1 MSAEDPGSITRWLGD
16 LKAGRPEAVDAIWRR
31 YYHRVLG
38 LARRRLRRA
47 SPQAVAEVEDIALSA
62 FNGLAAGATRGQFPQ
77 LEDRADLW
85 HVLATITV
93 RKALRRGEWYE
104 RWKRSGRRPGDE
116 GEGQGDGDGDSDG
129 NGNGEGEGKGDDHN
143 NNPGNGR
150 VRSGRSALPDRD
162 DSDDGQ
168 GLLDQ
173 VASRD
178 PIPEVALMLREQLDQ
193 LLARL
198 DNPVLRQIAGWRMEG
213 LSNAEIAGRLGCAVR
228 TVERKLELIRLIW
241 EDLGGD

>member
-1 MSAEDPGSITRWLGD
+1 MSAEDPGSITRWISD

-31 YYHRVLG
+31 YYRRVLG
-38 LARRRLRRA
+38 LARRRLRQA
-47 SPQAVAEVEDIALSA
+47 PPQAIAEVEDVALSA
-62 FNGLAAGATRGQFPQ
+62 FNGLAAGATRGQFHQ

-104 RWKRSGRRPGDE
+104 RWKRSGRRPGVEGESE
-116 GEGQGDGDGDSDG
+116 GEGDVDG
-129 NGNGEGEGKGDDHN
+129 NGT
-143 NNPGNGR
+143 GR
-150 VRSGRSALPDRD
+150 ARAVASAPPDCD
-162 DSDDGQ
+162 ESDDDPEPLG
-168 GLLDQ
+168 Q
-173 VASRD
+173 VASKD

-198 DNPVLRQIAGWRMEG
+198 DDPVLRQIAEWRMEG
-213 LSNAEIAGRLGCAVR
+213 LSNAEIAGRLGCALR
-228 TVERKLELIRLIW
+228 TVERKLELIRLTW

>member
-1 MSAEDPGSITRWLGD
+1 MSAEDPGSITRWISD

-31 YYHRVLG
+31 YYRRVLG
-38 LARRRLRRA
+38 LARRRLRQA
-47 SPQAVAEVEDIALSA
+47 PPQAIAEVEDVALSA
-62 FNGLAAGATRGQFPQ
+62 FNGLAAGATRGQFHQ

-104 RWKRSGRRPGDE
+104 RWKRSGRRPSNEGAVDLDGD
-116 GEGQGDGDGDSDG
+116 GGDGDG
-129 NGNGEGEGKGDDHN
+129 NGD
-143 NNPGNGR
+143 GNGR
-150 VRSGRSALPDRD
+150 VRVVPCGSPDCDDPDDESGPL
-162 DSDDGQ
+162 G
-168 GLLDQ
+168 Q
-173 VASRD
+173 VASKD

-198 DNPVLRQIAGWRMEG
+198 ENPVLRQIACWRMEG
-213 LSNAEIAGRLGCAVR
+213 LSNAEIAGRLGCALR
-228 TVERKLELIRLIW
+228 TVERKLELIRLTW